1 MNGDGAA
8 VTSGEEP
15 ASTPADAGQ
24 GADEALGG
32 APFARLRPPLASL
45 LADDGVASREQLD
58 EALAEAEE
66 SGDRIGDVVVRRG
79 WMNEAQLADVLARQ
93 WRLPFAALSTIK
105 ADPEASGLLSREE
118 ALRHGACPV
127 GFMAGVPL
135 VAVADPGEERFAAVR
150 ETLGTECSFLVTTP
164 SALTQLVWELP
175 EGTPAPML
183 TGAPQW
189 GTELVPVE
197 PDTVETRVEVE
208 VEPPAPETELVLAP
222 EPEAVAEPETE
233 QATWPEPTEATRE
246 PGHAPLAENLTP
258 APPLTIVEDDS
269 TPVLEE
275 LERLLD
281 RLLAERTQSQQ
292 QLAAYQ
298 AELEALRRD
307 EARIAESMRE
317 LEDKAARDDH
327 VLEAMRGRL
336 AGMSDS
342 LSSP

>member
-15 ASTPADAGQ
+15 ASVPADAGQ

-58 EALAEAEE
+58 EALAEAQE
-66 SGDRIGDVVVRRG
+66 SGERIGDVVVRRG
-79 WMNEAQLADVLARQ
+79 WINEAQLADVLARQ
-93 WRLPFAALSTIK
+93 WRLPFAALSAIK
-105 ADPEASGLLSREE
+105 VDPEARGLLSREE

-135 VAVADPGEERFAAVR
+135 VAVADPSEERFAAVR

-164 SALTQLVWELP
+164 SALTQLVWEMP
-175 EGTPAPML
+175 EGAAAPML

-197 PDTVETRVEVE
+197 PDTLETRVEVE
-208 VEPPAPETELVLAP
+208 VELPAPETELALAP
-222 EPEAVAEPETE
+222 EPEAG
-233 QATWPEPTEATRE
+233 QATWPEPAGAERE
-246 PGHAPLAENLTP
+246 PEHAPLAESLTP
-258 APPLTIVEDDS
+258 APPLTMVEDDS

-275 LERLLD
+275 LDRLLD

-292 QLAAYQ
+292 QLAAYE

-307 EARIAESMRE
+307 EARIAEIMRK
-317 LEDKAARDDH
+317 LEVKAVRDDQ

-342 LSSP
+342 LSSR